1 MAPEDL
7 VGRRSAVSRRI
18 AALAFALVLAAML
31 ARVLT
36 LPLPAPHWFAELGVG
51 VFALVYSA
59 IVIRFLDRGW
69 MRGDVVVILR
79 GVVASLIA
87 GSVVALAAGYFDGIA
102 ILAALAFTAILVNT
116 PPAARARAVAARST
130 LVLGGFSLLWLLWHL
145 GDVPTLLVVIA
156 LLAATQLVA
165 IAQIK
170 GVGAAAESDR
180 LRSSAHGVAAERVG
194 TAIDVLGVTRAV
206 LETGR
211 ASFPLTTHAAVLLYD
226 VSADR
231 LRPLPLYLGPAGVR
245 SLDGDGLDFTMSP
258 GEGLSGRVFASSRPM
273 LWPTAYDVSTAQTNL
288 GEQVREQ
295 MLGLHRGVA
304 LCAVG
309 APLIVDDEVI
319 GVYMLT
325 SHRRELVWS
334 EEDIPVVSAL
344 AGEAARAIERARR
357 YERELDQAHLDSITG
372 LANHRQLTRTLD
384 QEVARAKRRT
394 TTLGVVFCDLDRFK
408 TVNDTFGHAAGDRV
422 LTILA
427 EVFHASLRRE
437 DSAARY
443 GGDEFVCVL
452 PGADHAEASAVGLRI
467 SNSFEIRVRE
477 DPELSGAGVTISCG
491 VAIFPDDA
499 DDVDRLLQHA
509 DAAMREVKE
518 SRHAGTTEQGRG
530 R

>member
-79 GVVASLIA
+79 GAVASLIA

-145 GDVPTLLVVIA
+145 GDVPTLLVVIG
-156 LLAATQLVA
+156 LMVATQLVA
-165 IAQIK
+165 LAQIK

-206 LETGR
+206 LETSR

-245 SLDGDGLDFTMSP
+245 SLDGDSLDFTMSP

-325 SHRRELVWS
+325 SHRRELAWS
-334 EEDIPVVSAL
+334 EEDVPVVSAL

-518 SRHAGTTEQGRG
+518 SRHAGINEQGRG